1 MVARYEASAAPIP
14 ARSIKHGP
22 AARDHAGLMHT
33 ATDTF
38 ADFVDRL
45 ASAMQDDEIGALSGE
60 ALAAS
65 VGFSRFH
72 FDRIIRSVAGESP
85 VGFRRRI
92 LLERAAFRMLTT
104 DAPLLDVAV
113 EAGYGSHEAFTRA
126 FTRAFDATPGSWRR
140 QRDGQFRIDAA
151 SDVHFHPP
159 GSIRL
164 PSRRKVTEMDV
175 LTKMVEHHIWLT
187 GELIRVAA
195 ELTPEQLD
203 QRIEMDVDDDEQ
215 TIRSLLSR
223 LVGQMAMW
231 NTVMAG
237 GEYDMSVEADESLA
251 SLRQRLSVEG
261 PKYLAHVREII
272 AEDRM
277 DETFVHA
284 SHEPVEVISYGGNLA
299 HVLTFAA
306 YRRTLVLLALN
317 AHGRGEL
324 GWGDPRHW
332 VVDAG

>member
-1 MVARYEASAAPIP
+1 
-14 ARSIKHGP
+14 
-22 AARDHAGLMHT
+22 MHT
-33 ATDTF
+33 ASDTF
-38 ADFVDRL
+38 ANFVDQL
-45 ASAMQDDEIGALSGE
+45 ASAMHDDEVGALSGE
-60 ALAAS
+60 ELAAS

-72 FDRIIRSVAGESP
+72 FDRVIRSVVGESP

-92 LLERAAFRMLTT
+92 MLERAAFRMLTT
-104 DAPLLDVAV
+104 AAPLLDIAI

-126 FTRAFDATPGSWRR
+126 FSRAFGSSPQSWRR
-140 QRDGQFRIDAA
+140 HRDGQFRIEAA

-164 PSRRKVTEMDV
+164 PSRGKVTEMDV
-175 LTKMVEHHIWLT
+175 LTKMVEHHVWLT
-187 GELIRVAA
+187 GEMIRVAA
-195 ELTPEQLD
+195 ELTPQQLD
-203 QRIEMDVDDDEQ
+203 QPIELDVDDDVQ

-237 GEYDMSVEADESLA
+237 GEYDMSVEVDESLA

-277 DETFVHA
+277 DETFVDANSEH
-284 SHEPVEVISYGGNLA
+284 VEVISYGGNLA

-306 YRRTLVLLALN
+306 HRRTLVLLALN
-317 AHGRGEL
+317 AHGHGEL

-332 VVDAG
+332 ARGHTTVG